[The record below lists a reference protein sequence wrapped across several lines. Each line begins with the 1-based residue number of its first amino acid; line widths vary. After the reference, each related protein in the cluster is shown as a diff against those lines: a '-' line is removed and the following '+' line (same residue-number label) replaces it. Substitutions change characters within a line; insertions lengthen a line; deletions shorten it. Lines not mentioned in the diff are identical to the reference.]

1 MTKYLS
7 KDIIQ
12 WRQQSKQLDAGFLA
26 EMSSVIRK
34 SVICRKLRGRRL
46 KDGINVFKSWTIINV
61 HVLREVGVLTASIG
75 QYSLPGCQPELCTS
89 S

>member
-1 MTKYLS
+1 MEAAVQATGCWVFGRKC
-7 KDIIQ
+7 
-12 WRQQSKQLDAGFLA
+12 F
-26 EMSSVIRK
+26 MSSVICK

-46 KDGINVFKSWTIINV
+46 EDGINVFKSWTIINV
-61 HVLREVGVLTASIG
+61 HVLRKVGVQTASIG